1 MEGSPFQYQP
11 EQLMGFLGERLGFT
25 MRLHNQRLPLWRHL
39 ILLALAFA
47 MLAAIAACGDIGEG
61 GGSSDYTGD
70 DSGGLITID
79 YPTSESSHME
89 YCNSVHL
96 EGEAFISSTWSRCCS
111 GSAED
116 TGVTVVWENK
126 TTGESGNASQYVDVC
141 IFITAPVLCNHTWR
155 ASVPLTLG
163 DNDIVVR
170 AYDPADKMGN
180 DSITVTKPE
189 YTYYIS
195 GEVVNPNGIGLG
207 WHGAWIE
214 MHITGENMDK
224 LGATSL
230 NGSYGFACI
239 PNGSYTITPR
249 SDLDYNFEPESHPV
263 FVNSGDVSGVDFVA
277 EAYIVSGYIRREN
290 GTGVSGISV
299 ELSDTDLS
307 VSYPSTDDEGFYRF
321 AVPNGTYTI
330 TPHDWWGFYTFNPP
344 STTLTIDSEDVTNVN
359 FTALQ

>member
-1 MEGSPFQYQP
+1 MGSTGRIWTKAVIFS
-11 EQLMGFLGERLGFT
+11 
-25 MRLHNQRLPLWRHL
+25 
-39 ILLALAFA
+39 LAVLCFG
-47 MLAAIAACGDIGEG
+47 CG
-61 GGSSDYTGD
+61 GGGGDSGDYTGD
-70 DSGGLITID
+70 ESGGLITI
-79 YPTSESSHME
+79 YNPTSESSYTE
-89 YCNSVHL
+89 YCNSVNL
-96 EGEAFISSTWSRCCS
+96 RGEAFISSTWSRCCS

-116 TGVTVVWENK
+116 TGVTVTWENK
-126 TTGESGNASQYVDVC
+126 ATGESVNATQYVRTC
-141 IFITAPVLCNHTWR
+141 YLFGTPLLCDHTWR

-163 DNDIVVR
+163 DNDIVVT
-170 AYDPADKMGN
+170 AYDPAKMGQ

-224 LGATSL
+224 FGATSL
-230 NGSYGFACI
+230 DGSYGLACI

-249 SDLDYNFEPESHPV
+249 SDLDYDFEPESHAV

-277 EAYIVSGYIRREN
+277 EAYIISGYIRREN

-307 VSYPSTDDEGFYRF
+307 ASYPGTDDEGFYRF
-321 AVPNGTYTI
+321 AVPNATYTI

-344 STTLTIDSEDVTNVN
+344 STTLTIDSEDVINTN
-359 FTALQ
+359 FTALR

>member
-1 MEGSPFQYQP
+1 
-11 EQLMGFLGERLGFT
+11 
-25 MRLHNQRLPLWRHL
+25 MRLHNQRLPLWSHL

-61 GGSSDYTGD
+61 GGSGNYTGD
-70 DSGGLITID
+70 DSSGLITID
-79 YPTSESSHME
+79 NPTSESSYTE

-116 TGVTVVWENK
+116 TGVTVTWENK
-126 TTGESGNASQYVDVC
+126 ATGEIGNATQYVRIC
-141 IFITAPVLCNHTWR
+141 YLFGTPFLCDHLWK

-163 DNDIVVR
+163 ENFIVVT
-170 AYDPADKMGN
+170 ASDPAGKRGN

-214 MHITGENMDK
+214 MHITGENIDK
-224 LGATSL
+224 FGATSL
-230 NGSYGFACI
+230 DGSYGLACI

-249 SDLDYNFEPESHPV
+249 SNLDYNFEPESQVV
-263 FVNSGDVSGVDFVA
+263 FVNSGNVSGVDFVA
-277 EAYIVSGYIRREN
+277 EAYIISGYIRREN

-299 ELSDTDLS
+299 KLSDTDLS

-321 AVPNGTYTI
+321 AVPNGTYAI
-330 TPHDWWGFYTFNPP
+330 TPYEWWLPVYIFNPP
-344 STTLTIDSEDVTNVN
+344 STTVTIDSDDVTNVN